1 MKDIDSIEDETVE
14 EIIEKYVR
22 AGAIVSKIRERTAKR
37 VKIGE
42 SLLEVARE
50 IEEEMIGAGCKPA
63 FPTNISRNEE
73 AAHATPTKD
82 DTRVFGEDIVKI
94 DLGTQID
101 GYIADTAITIDL
113 AGRSDLVKASED
125 ALDNAIKSLHAGINT
140 KEIAAIIEETI
151 TEYGYKPIANL
162 TGHGLARYNQHAPP
176 TIPNVKVEHG
186 TILEEGEIVAIEP
199 FATDGAGRVV
209 EGHTREIYRLIE
221 EKPIRHPIARKLLTQ
236 LREYRTLPFA
246 KRWLTGE
253 HIDFALHQLEKA
265 QIIMGYPVLKDA
277 GGGLVSQAEHTVMIT
292 ENGCEV
298 LTR

>member
-1 MKDIDSIEDETVE
+1 MRNVESPEDETVE

-22 AGAIVSKIRERTAKR
+22 AGKIVSKIRKNATKR
-37 VKIGE
+37 VKVGE
-42 SLLEVARE
+42 SLFEVAKQ
-50 IEEEMIGAGCKPA
+50 IEEQTIKEGCKPA

-82 DTRVFGEDIVKI
+82 DTAVFGEDVVKI
-94 DLGTQID
+94 DLGTHID
-101 GYIADTAITIDL
+101 GYIADTAVTIDL
-113 AGRSDLVKASED
+113 AGKSDLVKASED
-125 ALDNAIKSLHAGINT
+125 ALESAIKKLHAGINT
-140 KEIAAIIEETI
+140 EEIGATIEETI

-176 TIPNVKVEHG
+176 TIPNVRIGHG
-186 TILEEGEIVAIEP
+186 TILEEGDIVAIEP

-209 EGHTREIYRLIE
+209 EGYTKEIYRLVE
-221 EKPIRHPIARKLLTQ
+221 EKPIRHPIARKLLSQ
-236 LREYRTLPFA
+236 LQEYRTLPFA

-253 HIDFALHQLEKA
+253 RIDFALHQLEKA

-277 GGGLVSQAEHTVMIT
+277 DGGLVSQAEHTVIIT

-298 LTR
+298 LTK